1 MKRNLSLERKEGK
14 PAEKAISR
22 VSSSRPVEARDN
34 TDIGKTG
41 HNYASVIRST
51 LTFLRAT

>member
-51 LTFLRAT
+51 LAFLRAT